1 MAVERLATSLAEGQP
16 GDPLLQSVDLLDA
29 ALFDFVNVGVHVGR
43 TFQLVELS
51 AVVLV
56 LALVADLQVV
66 VRQDGALGGRGHRSL
81 LADDTDS
88 LTALE
93 EFLQRQLLLEAQ
105 LLLLELILDV
115 ACRHLLIRLRL
126 ILMHLST
133 FLIELEISL
142 ILLLL
147 L

>member
-1 MAVERLATSLAEGQP
+1 M
-16 GDPLLQSVDLLDA
+16 
-29 ALFDFVNVGVHVGR
+29 NVGVHVGG

-56 LALVADLQVV
+56 LALIADLKVV
-66 VRQDGALGGRGHRSL
+66 VRQDGALGGGVHRSL

-93 EFLQRQLLLEAQ
+93 EFLERQLLFEAQ

-133 FLIELEISL
+133 FLIELKISL
-142 ILLLL
+142 ILLFLL
-147 L
+147 